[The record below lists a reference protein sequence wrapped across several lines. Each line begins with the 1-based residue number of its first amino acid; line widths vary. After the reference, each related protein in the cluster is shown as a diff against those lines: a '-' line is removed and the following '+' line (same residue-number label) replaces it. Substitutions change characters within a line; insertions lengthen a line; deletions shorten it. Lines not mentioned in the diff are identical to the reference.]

1 LRDGDAETRHSNTL
15 ALTTP
20 SRKYYIQA
28 ENKAEID
35 DWFKVIVPL
44 VSSSTISKNRISSV
58 VNQSNDE
65 FSVQTV
71 SKRNIPERSMTMVS
85 QVQLPVK
92 RGWLKKQGGSN
103 KAFKDRWFV
112 MENGK
117 LSYYKDEK
125 VVMWQFVCVN
135 V

>member
-1 LRDGDAETRHSNTL
+1 LKAKKVLGTIHLSECLELRDGDAETRHSNTL

-85 QVQLPVK
+85 QVTEI
-92 RGWLKKQGGSN
+92 
-103 KAFKDRWFV
+103 FV
-112 MENGK
+112 D
-117 LSYYKDEK
+117 S
-125 VVMWQFVCVN
+125 
-135 V
+135 